1 MDGFINLNKPSGLTS
16 HGCVDQVRKQFP
28 GVKVGHAG
36 TLDPAATGVLPI
48 CLGRATRLVEFLMES
63 NKGYRAGVQ
72 LGVATDTEDAQGKV
86 LEKHPVPDLDQAM
99 LKSVLQDLTG
109 EQEQTPPAY
118 SAVKYHGRPLYY
130 WARKGISIPGKAR
143 TIKIYSLHMLQFNP
157 CGQPHLLLDV
167 VCSKGTYIRTLAA
180 EIGRRIGCGAC
191 LWNLERYFVGA
202 FSLDHALTL
211 QDLQTAA
218 GQGNLKS
225 LLIPMDKTLQ
235 HLPALT
241 LDQAAER
248 LLKQGRALDYQQLT
262 TEAAPEPTG
271 TPIRI
276 YGSEGRFLGLAQ
288 WVSDGETIFLK
299 TVKYLA
305 ADEGEQVRWS

>member
-1 MDGFINLNKPSGLTS
+1 MDGFINVNKPSGLTS
-16 HGCVDQVRKQFP
+16 HDCVDRVRKLVP

-63 NKGYRAGVQ
+63 SKGYRAGVQ

-86 LEKHPVPDLDQAM
+86 LEKLPVPNLDQAI
-99 LKSVLQDLTG
+99 LNQVLNDLTG
-109 EQEQTPPAY
+109 EQEQMPPAY
-118 SAVKYHGRPLYY
+118 SAVKHHGRPLYY

-167 VCSKGTYIRTLAA
+167 VCSRGTYIRTLAA

-211 QDLQTAA
+211 EDLQIAA
-218 GQGNLKS
+218 RQGILNKC
-225 LLIPMDKTLQ
+225 LIPMDECLQ
-235 HLPALT
+235 HLPVIILGQDAAL
-241 LDQAAER
+241 Q
-248 LLKQGRALDYQQLT
+248 LKHGRAISCRQLGSDLL
-262 TEAAPEPTG
+262 PEKKASLV
-271 TPIRI
+271 RI
-276 YGSEGRFLGLAQ
+276 YGPQSRFLGLAR
-288 WVSDGETIFLK
+288 WIADGDETFLK
-299 TVKYLA
+299 TEKYLA
-305 ADEGEQVRWS
+305 ADKGDL